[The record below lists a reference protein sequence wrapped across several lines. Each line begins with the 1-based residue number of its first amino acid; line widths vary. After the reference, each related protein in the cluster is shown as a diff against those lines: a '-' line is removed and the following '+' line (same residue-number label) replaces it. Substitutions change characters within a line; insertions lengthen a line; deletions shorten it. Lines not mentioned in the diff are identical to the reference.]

1 MYSNQNSRNQQF
13 ATSLENCKNFDKD
26 VRYTGANDLCNEIVK
41 SAEPLE
47 ESLEKRICTA
57 FVSHLEDSSVE
68 VKSNAVRCIQ
78 RVSSKIRESNLM
90 MITQKLA
97 DAIVAGNEETLDIY
111 SLTVRGIISECKEE
125 SANSLIKTLY
135 PCVYKGIEA
144 GSAPVK
150 EECLEI
156 CTELFK
162 QFGLIILRQQDLI
175 NREQLMKSIN
185 NQLA

>member
-1 MYSNQNSRNQQF
+1 
-13 ATSLENCKNFDKD
+13 
-26 VRYTGANDLCNEIVK
+26 
-41 SAEPLE
+41 
-47 ESLEKRICTA
+47 
-57 FVSHLEDSSVE
+57 
-68 VKSNAVRCIQ
+68 
-78 RVSSKIRESNLM
+78 M